1 MTKQEVKKEVVLQMI
16 WDRHFDL
23 GMEKDLD
30 DICEDIY
37 NEVFVPLLG
46 KARKETAN
54 EFYNKVNENICSFKL
69 ENKSQEFIDGY
80 AQAIADICGRLDQ
93 VAKQY
98 GVEVE

>member
-30 DICEDIY
+30 DVCEDIY
-37 NEVFVPLLG
+37 NEVFVLLLA
-46 KARKETAN
+46 KARKETAR
-54 EFYNKVNENICSFKL
+54 E
-69 ENKSQEFIDGY
+69 
-80 AQAIADICGRLDQ
+80 IAKTLISVLWEEEKDETIRIKDVHRVIRDVVGS
-93 VAKQY
+93 QY

>member
-1 MTKQEVKKEVVLQMI
+1 MKQEIKKEVVLQMI

-37 NEVFVPLLG
+37 NEVFVLLLG

-54 EFYNKVNENICSFKL
+54 EIFGEIYKL
-69 ENKSQEFIDGY
+69 LNSIKKQDYEDSVPYYCADVEEFDDKLYI
-80 AQAIADICGRLDQ
+80 L
-93 VAKQY
+93 AKQFS
-98 GVEVE
+98 VEVE

>member
-1 MTKQEVKKEVVLQMI
+1 MKQEIKKEVVLQMI

-37 NEVFVPLLG
+37 NEVFVLLLG
-46 KARKETAN
+46 KARKETAR
-54 EFYNKVNENICSFKL
+54 E
-69 ENKSQEFIDGY
+69 
-80 AQAIADICGRLDQ
+80 IAKTLISVLWEEEKDETIRIKDVHRVIRDVVGS
-93 VAKQY
+93 QY

>member
-1 MTKQEVKKEVVLQMI
+1 MKQEIKKEVVLQMI

-46 KARKETAN
+46 KARKETATKIFDILYQWLDL
-54 EFYNKVNENICSFKL
+54 EQIEKYGFVTIQKFDFLRKFREIFK
-69 ENKSQEFIDGY
+69 QFGI
-80 AQAIADICGRLDQ
+80 
-93 VAKQY
+93 
-98 GVEVE
+98 EVE